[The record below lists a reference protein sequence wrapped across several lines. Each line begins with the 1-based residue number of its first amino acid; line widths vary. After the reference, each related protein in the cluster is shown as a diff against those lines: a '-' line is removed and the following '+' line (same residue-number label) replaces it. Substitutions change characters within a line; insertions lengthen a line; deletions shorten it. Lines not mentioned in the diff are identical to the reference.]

1 MQSTIEETVR
11 EAAEALTLK
20 ALEDTEMFLRSLW
33 GDRYEMWQAARK
45 GMMDALINSH

>member
-1 MQSTIEETVR
+1 MSVEETVR

-20 ALEDTEMFLRSLW
+20 AIEDTETFLKALW

-45 GMMDALINSH
+45 GMMDAIINSH